1 MVHQFF
7 SPRRCLGLFFK
18 VATQAIEPRPVSKIV
33 SQKGRFASRCRS
45 SLTSLNNAAGGQQ
58 NRTTTLPIRS
68 QLAPL
73 MEIKGNAR
81 DLFIISNLFR
91 PIYGRIGM
99 TVLIVFATVEGQ
111 TEKIAR
117 FISGVAKNAGF
128 NTKLINTDE
137 MPGHVSIDDV
147 VKVVLLAPVHERRH
161 PESFEAFVTSNRD
174 ALTKRKSLVL
184 SVGLKASFASGREEA
199 RDYLDEM
206 LLRTGFEPNATA
218 LIAGAVRPEN
228 YGYFEREI
236 LQHVVLLGRK
246 IDPRDG
252 AQEFTNWDELTSI
265 VIDFLGGT
273 GRANR
278 L

>member
-1 MVHQFF
+1 
-7 SPRRCLGLFFK
+7 
-18 VATQAIEPRPVSKIV
+18 
-33 SQKGRFASRCRS
+33 
-45 SLTSLNNAAGGQQ
+45 
-58 NRTTTLPIRS
+58 
-68 QLAPL
+68 
-73 MEIKGNAR
+73 
-81 DLFIISNLFR
+81 
-91 PIYGRIGM
+91 M

-161 PESFEAFVTSNRD
+161 PESFEAFVASNRD
-174 ALTKRKSLVL
+174 TLRKRKSLVL
-184 SVGLKASFASGREEA
+184 SIGLKAAFASGREEA
-199 RDYLDEM
+199 RDYLNEM
-206 LLRTGFEPNATA
+206 LMRTGFEPSATA
-218 LIAGAVRPEN
+218 LVAGAVKPEN

-236 LQHVVLLGRK
+236 LKHVVLLGRK
-246 IDPRDG
+246 IDPQDG
-252 AQEFTNWDELTSI
+252 VREFTDWDELTSI